1 VVPNSAIKGVQ
12 PPPGY
17 CLSRFTPCGRFLISF
32 DAMKNEVVLHTYRG
46 ININFTEINAQS
58 TTAAATTAAGAAEGS
73 NHRHQQQHNRPAVKF
88 EDAFDLHVRCPV
100 VTCPDEQLFAFSL
113 AVHTDYLVLASSTPD
128 VRPVDGEGGA
138 WLGVSENV
146 TFHLLDMLSGVI
158 LDRLTLRA
166 DSIHLTHLGAAS
178 LNDDLMTIVA
188 PGQKKI
194 YVIRI
199 DKEEKNMRLVRTLG
213 PRCREDD
220 AYGNM
225 TGMEVLEP
233 NNVGSAPTAGREG
246 QENADGG
253 GGGVRVR
260 ALVEDVEE
268 DGPGNVVNMIDRRPS
283 EGESEESLQLED
295 VPTPLLIEGLKQRL
309 LARLYLDALDKTKIL
324 AAEQNKRKQE
334 QLEQQISD
342 QPAPRKQQRTVLPI
356 EQFYYF
362 FDVYLEMEMHAVLV
376 IDSTK
381 LLITWMPPVN
391 YRGTTN
397 HLPSHIRGIHM
408 LYDMTTT
415 AVERI
420 FEGSSLEFIEWSLA
434 TAPAVTG
441 GTPAN
446 DWERFLIPGLWGQ
459 HLRRRAAQDPFLR
472 ATLNHPGCQQQQ
484 GSPYLDQELFQY
496 DERAVTRD
504 LVPRSPLRRP
514 VKFVARLWPER
525 LRFKF
530 EPEDVMGE
538 AANAPRRGGE
548 GENAT
553 EVVFIF
559 HPVAPFVMAVVES
572 TETGLAE
579 ELAFFTHTS

>member
-1 VVPNSAIKGVQ
+1 
-12 PPPGY
+12 
-17 CLSRFTPCGRFLISF
+17 
-32 DAMKNEVVLHTYRG
+32 MKNEVVLHSYRG
-46 ININFTEINAQS
+46 INLDLTE
-58 TTAAATTAAGAAEGS
+58 TTSAAVAGPPAGAAEAS
-73 NHRHQQQHNRPAVKF
+73 NHRRQQRQNPPEVKF
-88 EDAFDLHVRCPV
+88 EDAFNLHARCAV
-100 VTCPDEQLFAFSL
+100 VTGPDEQLFAFSL

-146 TFHLLDMLSGVI
+146 TFHLLDMLSGCI

-178 LNDDLMTIVA
+178 LFDDIMTIVA

-199 DKEEKNMRLVRTLG
+199 DKEEKSMKLIRTLG
-213 PRCREDD
+213 PRCQEDD
-220 AYGNM
+220 AYGSM
-225 TGMEVLEP
+225 TGMEAGLGR
-233 NNVGSAPTAGREG
+233 NNAGPAAVGREE
-246 QENADGG
+246 ENIVGAVGG
-253 GGGVRVR
+253 AAGEGPV
-260 ALVEDVEE
+260 VEE
-268 DGPGNVVNMIDRRPS
+268 NGGNGPANAVTMVDRRPS
-283 EGESEESLQLED
+283 EEEESEDSLVLDE

-309 LARLYLDALDKTKIL
+309 LARLYLDALEKTKIL
-324 AAEQNKRKQE
+324 AAEQKRKKEELRKQKESCDQNELQE
-334 QLEQQISD
+334 QEPL
-342 QPAPRKQQRTVLPI
+342 QQRTVIPI

-391 YRGTTN
+391 NRGTTS
-397 HLPSHIRGIHM
+397 HLPSHIRGLHM

-415 AVERI
+415 TVERV
-420 FEGSSLEFIEWSLA
+420 FEGGSIEFAEWCLV

-441 GTPAN
+441 GAPAN

-459 HLRRRAAQDPFLR
+459 HLRRRSAQDPFVR
-472 ATLNHPGCQQQQ
+472 ATMNHPGCQQQQ
-484 GSPYLDQELFQY
+484 GSPYLDQELFQF

-504 LVPRSPLRRP
+504 LVPRPPLHRP
-514 VKFVARLWPER
+514 VKFVARMWPER

-530 EPEDVMGE
+530 EPEVVMGE
-538 AANAPRRGGE
+538 AENAPRGGGE
-548 GENAT
+548 VENAT

-559 HPVAPFVMAVVES
+559 HPVAPFVVAVVES
-572 TETGLAE
+572 TETGLAK
-579 ELAFFTHTS
+579 ELAFFTHNS